1 MASISVSGTVTCKQ
15 GSDPV
20 SIKTFQNDNKLGSFS
35 VLDKEYFY
43 VKEGEERF
51 GQFYNVEVNGKAA
64 EIAQDRLQRGDRI
77 AVHGQLVQ
85 REYQGKVYLT
95 IKNARVT
102 YLEARRDGGAAPGDD
117 EVPF

>member
-1 MASISVSGTVTCKQ
+1 MASISITGTVTGKR
-15 GSDPV
+15 DADKPV
-20 SIKTFQNDNKLGSFS
+20 TIREFGENGKIAQFS

-64 EIAQDRLQRGDRI
+64 EIADDRLERGDRVGI
-77 AVHGQLVQ
+77 HGQLVQ

-102 YLEARRDGGAAPGDD
+102 YLEGRRDSTPSEE